1 MIYSSWDIEREKLN
15 FVTLGHFLPFYP
27 FTKFWKKMK
36 KKFAGDIIIIYMC
49 IKNDNNTIYGSW
61 DMEWDRQ
68 SFCNFGPF
76 FALIPTN
83 NQQNQNFNK
92 TKKTSGDI
100 ISLHY
105 RTINGNHIM
114 YGSWDTEH
122 TWHKFLSFWTNFC
135 F

>member
-1 MIYSSWDIEREKLN
+1 MIYSSWDIERGKLN

-27 FTKFWKKMK
+27 FTKFWKKKWK
-36 KKFAGDIIIIYMC
+36 KKIVGDIIIIYMC
-49 IKNDNNTIYGSW
+49 MKNDNNTIYGSW

-100 ISLHY
+100 ISLH
-105 RTINGNHIM
+105 
-114 YGSWDTEH
+114 
-122 TWHKFLSFWTNFC
+122 
-135 F
+135 